1 MTTITIVPGATL
13 RPGYF
18 DRDAQQRLLA
28 DIDAVLRAAPLYTPR
43 MPKSGKPMSVRMS
56 NCGPLGWV
64 TDETGY
70 RYQPTHPDTGT
81 PWPAIPDVLLA
92 AWRDLSDYPAAPEA
106 CLINHYGTDARMGL
120 HQDRDEQDFSAP
132 VVSLSLGDT
141 CVFRLGGTRRADS
154 TRSLHLA
161 SGDALVLAGEA
172 RLAFH
177 GVDRILPGTSTLLAQ
192 GGRINLTLRRVTR
205 PAQVTPPDA

>member
-1 MTTITIVPGATL
+1 MTAISLAPGATL
-13 RPGYF
+13 MPGYLA
-18 DRDAQQRLLA
+18 RDAQQRLLA
-28 DIDAVLRAAPLYTPR
+28 DIDAVLRAAPLYWPR

-64 TDETGY
+64 TDEAGY
-70 RYQPTHPDTGT
+70 RYQPTHPETGI
-81 PWPAIPDVLLA
+81 PWPPMPEMLLA

-106 CLINHYGTDARMGL
+106 CLINHYGPDARMGL

-141 CVFRLGGTRRADS
+141 CMFRLGGTRRADA
-154 TRSLHLA
+154 TRSLRLA

-177 GVDRILPGTSTLLAQ
+177 GVDRILQGTSTLLAQ

-205 PAQVTPPDA
+205 PSD

>member
-13 RPGYF
+13 RPGYL

-28 DIDAVLRAAPLYTPR
+28 DIDAVLRAAPLYAPR

-70 RYQPTHPDTGT
+70 RYQPTHPETGT
-81 PWPAIPDVLLA
+81 PWPPIPDVLLA

-141 CVFRLGGTRRADS
+141 CVFRLGGTRRADP

-177 GVDRILPGTSTLLAQ
+177 GVDRILPDTSTLLAQ

-205 PAQVTPPDA
+205 PGD

>member
-1 MTTITIVPGATL
+1 MTPITLAPGATL
-13 RPGYF
+13 VTGYL

-70 RYQPTHPDTGT
+70 RYQPTHPETGT
-81 PWPAIPDVLLA
+81 PWPAIPDVLFA

-106 CLINHYGTDARMGL
+106 CLINHYGPDARMGL

-141 CVFRLGGTRRADS
+141 CVFRLGGTRRADP
-154 TRSLHLA
+154 TRSLRLA
-161 SGDALVLAGEA
+161 SGDALVLAGDA

-205 PAQVTPPDA
+205 PSD